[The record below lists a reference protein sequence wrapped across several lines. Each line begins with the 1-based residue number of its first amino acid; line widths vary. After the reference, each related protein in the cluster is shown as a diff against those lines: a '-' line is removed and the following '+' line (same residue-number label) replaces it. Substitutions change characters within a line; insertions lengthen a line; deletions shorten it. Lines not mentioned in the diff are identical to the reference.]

1 MANSLDIK
9 CDNPS
14 PLKKCGGLFETHLRY
29 KHFHTQ
35 TTNEQTQLIH
45 FNYIHNYARD
55 SLHRFQYQCS
65 LRIRDD
71 LRNRHQHSL
80 FLG

>member
-1 MANSLDIK
+1 MVNSLDIK

-14 PLKKCGGLFETHLRY
+14 PLKKYVVLFENHLRY

-45 FNYIHNYARD
+45 FIYLHNYARV
-55 SLHRFQYQCS
+55 SLHRFQCS